1 MTTLDW
7 ILLAWATV
15 TTLAMVVV
23 IAYWMNA
30 LRAASVLRERA
41 HQLRLEFA
49 VLKKAALV
57 SCTVMN
63 TVGKPGRI
71 MRKKD
76 ARTLI
81 EASATLTHA
90 CSLDDDGV

>member
-7 ILLAWATV
+7 ILLVWATA
-15 TTLAMVVV
+15 TTLALVVAV
-23 IAYWMNA
+23 AYWMDA
-30 LRAASVLRERA
+30 LRSAAVHREA
-41 HQLRLEFA
+41 VHQRRLEFV

-57 SCTVMN
+57 SCTIMN

-76 ARTLI
+76 ARALI

-90 CSLDDDGV
+90 CALDDDGL

>member
-1 MTTLDW
+1 MSALDW
-7 ILLAWATV
+7 ILLTWAGVATLATV
-15 TTLAMVVV
+15 VVT
-23 IAYWMNA
+23 AYWMNA
-30 LRAASVLRERA
+30 LRSASLLRDRA

-90 CSLDDDGV
+90 CALDDDGL